1 MRFVNIAIGF
11 AMATV
16 AQAFVVPSG
25 TANGVYAVTISED
38 GKEVHT
44 KISDSTN
51 IQSIQPDDVTT
62 VNKLGDLERRGNGR
76 IWCGCGFNMDPGN
89 CDAAVESLVA
99 QMGPSIV
106 NPGLS
111 YYSIHDN
118 VVAFACN
125 RNPSTGWLLI
135 GDQYRDALARIT
147 GSCGRY
153 IAGATQFG
161 DDGKEL
167 ISGYAR
173 WREGDD
179 FCASSTSSPAN
190 RC

>member
-1 MRFVNIAIGF
+1 MRFVNIATAF
-11 AMATV
+11 AIATV
-16 AQAFVVPSG
+16 AQAFVIPSH
-25 TANGVYAVTISED
+25 TANGVYAVTIGAD

-44 KISDSTN
+44 KISDSAS
-51 IQSIQPDDVTT
+51 IQSIQPGGVTP
-62 VNKLGDLERRGNGR
+62 VNKPGDLERREAGR

-99 QMGPSIV
+99 QMGSIV
-106 NPGLS
+106 NPGMS

-125 RNPSTGWLLI
+125 RSPNRGWFLI
-135 GDQYRDALARIT
+135 GNQYRDALARIT
-147 GSCGRY
+147 ASCGRY
-153 IAGATQFG
+153 IAGATQSG
-161 DDGKEL
+161 DDGQDL

-179 FCASSTSSPAN
+179 FCRGSTSSPVN

>member
-1 MRFVNIAIGF
+1 MLRKPESSNFLRHTQQRDSQATFGRLSWKSRTSFTNMRFVNIAIGF

-25 TANGVYAVTISED
+25 TANGVYAVTIGED

-99 QMGPSIV
+99 QMGMQPQ
-106 NPGLS
+106 
-111 YYSIHDN
+111 
-118 VVAFACN
+118 
-125 RNPSTGWLLI
+125 RNLLTTSTM
-135 GDQYRDALARIT
+135 
-147 GSCGRY
+147 
-153 IAGATQFG
+153 
-161 DDGKEL
+161 
-167 ISGYAR
+167 
-173 WREGDD
+173 
-179 FCASSTSSPAN
+179 
-190 RC
+190 